1 MSIYHKGEKITDYYK
16 IEDELGA
23 GSFAIVKYGVHKVT
37 GLEVAI
43 KIINRKEMEED
54 DEVALRTEVEILSS
68 LDHPNV
74 VKMHEVFDE
83 DEYMFIVLELM
94 TGGELFDRIVEKE
107 SYSEKEAA
115 DTIRPIVDAIR
126 YCHENGIIH
135 RDLKPENLLYES
147 KDEASVIKISDFGLA
162 RFLPSNVFATTACG
176 TPGYVAPEILRG
188 KGYGASVDVWSIG
201 ITLYI
206 LLCGFPPFYNEDNAQ
221 LFEEIK
227 KGEFDFPS
235 PYWDDISDMAK
246 DLISR
251 ILKVTPSER
260 IDIDGILSHPWITGE
275 DTPRTELHEVKEQIK
290 KYNAAR
296 KLRKATY
303 SIMAANRFKNILT
316 QKDKE

>member
-1 MSIYHKGEKITDYYK
+1 MSIYHKGESINDYY
-16 IEDELGA
+16 ILEDELGA
-23 GSFAIVKYGVHKVT
+23 GSFAVVKQATNRKT
-37 GLEVAI
+37 GEEVAV
-43 KIINRKEMEED
+43 KIINRNEMEED
-54 DEVALRTEVEILSS
+54 DEVALRTEVEILSN

-74 VKMHEVFDE
+74 VKMFEVFD
-83 DEYMFIVLELM
+83 DPEYMYIVLELM

-135 RDLKPENLLYES
+135 RDLKPENLLYET
-147 KDEASVIKISDFGLA
+147 KDESSIIKISDFGLA
-162 RFLPSNVFATTACG
+162 RFLPTESFATTACG
-176 TPGYVAPEILRG
+176 TPGYVAPEILKG

-206 LLCGFPPFYNEDNAQ
+206 LLCGFPPFYNEDNAA

-227 KGEFDFPS
+227 NGEFEYPS

-246 DLISR
+246 DLISQILTVDTSKR
-251 ILKVTPSER
+251 IT
-260 IDIDGILSHPWITGE
+260 IDGILEHPWMTGE
-275 DTPRTELHEVKEQIK
+275 DTPRTELTEVQAKIK

-296 KLRKATY
+296 RLRKATY
-303 SIMAANRFKNILT
+303 SIMAANRFKNIL
-316 QKDKE
+316 KKN